1 MKRRVDLL
9 WIPLLAVL
17 LAGPAGRKPP
27 VWTQESVVGTID
39 ATREVMGLVRPVVDH
54 QLARQ
59 PTPLTDRHTGQPWA
73 SPPSVAPR
81 VAAPIVPPVSPRAA
95 SAPLTETARHFP
107 LLPTGPPSRG

>member
-27 VWTQESVVGTID
+27 VWTQASVVGTFD
-39 ATREVMGLVRPVVDH
+39 ATRELMGLVRPVDR

-59 PTPLTDRHTGQPWA
+59 PTLLSDRHTGQPWA
-73 SPPSVAPR
+73 GPPSAVPT
-81 VAAPIVPPVSPRAA
+81 VAAPNVPVVPPRAA
-95 SAPLTETARHFP
+95 SAPLTETGRHFP
-107 LLPTGPPSRG
+107 LFPTGPPSRG